1 MNPAL
6 ITLFRDEHY
15 IELLRHNLP
24 LAFEVVEAECKRV
37 QWRKGRQPVE
47 MPGPEVGL
55 AREKILISYLR
66 HTLGDMHVELPSAT
80 SSMQDVLIFGH
91 PLEIKTATANG
102 TVKAKWTGDA
112 TAAKQDVANFQFTAD
127 LLLVRI
133 WWGMDT
139 ESIFYV
145 PVEVL
150 KELSSEHQTTSFLT
164 GAGGA
169 AKGIDI
175 KRWFM
180 EAAQRHDRTVR
191 IPIDWQR
198 TNLRIDPM
206 ARWMA
211 FWADR
216 RDRDPLYG

>member
-24 LAFEVVEAECKRV
+24 LAFEVADAECKRV
-37 QWRKGRQPVE
+37 QWRKGRPPVE

-80 SSMQDVLIFGH
+80 SSMRDVMIFGK
-91 PLEIKTATANG
+91 PLEIKTATGASS
-102 TVKAKWTGDA
+102 VKAKWTADA
-112 TAAKQDVANFQFTAD
+112 TAAKQDVASFQFTAD

-133 WWGMDT
+133 WWGAEKD
-139 ESIFYV
+139 SIFYI

-150 KELSSEHQTTSFLT
+150 AELADKHQTTSLLT
-164 GAGGA
+164 GAGGTS
-169 AKGIDI
+169 KGIDI

-180 EAAQRHDRTVR
+180 DAAQQHYNTVR
-191 IPIDWQR
+191 ISIDWQR
-198 TNLRIDPM
+198 TNIRIDPM

-211 FWADR
+211 FWTDR
-216 RDRDPLYG
+216 RNQDPLYG